1 MKLKKQMGK
10 GVQGL
15 EKSDG
20 VHQTE
25 KMELRH
31 APVKGYPAA
40 FYTAVAVAV
49 IYLGI
54 IFFRALQG

>member
-1 MKLKKQMGK
+1 MGK

-15 EKSDG
+15 KKSDG
-20 VHQTE
+20 VQQTE